1 MSEHDFEPIRG
12 LPGELPKGEDILWQ
26 GAPNWLTLAQNA
38 FHIRAVAAYFA
49 VMLVWRAGVAVANGE
64 APIKAVE
71 AAAMVTPLALLA
83 LGILAFFAWL
93 NSATTVYTVT
103 NRRVVMRFGAAIPK
117 AINIPFTIIDGAAMK
132 PLGGGKGDL
141 ALTLK
146 APNKIAFLNLWPHAR
161 PWRVTAPQPTFRGI
175 PDAAAVA
182 AILASALGDEVQ
194 FQTPPPEGAM
204 RTLRPIPADV
214 GAPQSAAA

>member
-12 LPGELPKGEDILWQ
+12 LPGELPPGEDILWQ

-49 VMLVWRAGVAVANGE
+49 VMLVWRAGVAVAKGE
-64 APIKAVE
+64 APLRAVE

-117 AINIPFTIIDGAAMK
+117 AINIPFTIIEGAAMK
-132 PLGGGKGDL
+132 SLSGGNGDL

-161 PWRVTAPQPTFRGI
+161 PWRVAAPQPTFRAI
-175 PDAAAVA
+175 PDAAAAA
-182 AILASALGDEVQ
+182 AILASVLGDEAGFKPARVESA
-194 FQTPPPEGAM
+194 T
-204 RTLRPIPADV
+204 RTIQSIPAPLV
-214 GAPQSAAA
+214 GPQSAAA

>member
-12 LPGELPKGEDILWQ
+12 LPGELPPGETILWQ
-26 GAPNWLTLAQNA
+26 GAPNWLALAQSA
-38 FHIRAVAAYFA
+38 FHIRAVASYFA
-49 VMLVWRAGVAVANGE
+49 VMLGWRAGVAVAGGE
-64 APIKAVE
+64 APLKALE

-117 AINIPFTIIDGAAMK
+117 AINIPFTIIEGAAMK
-132 PLGGGKGDL
+132 PMGGGNGDL

-161 PWRVTAPQPTFRGI
+161 PWRVAAPEPTFRAI
-175 PDAAAVA
+175 PNATAAA
-182 AILASALGDEVQ
+182 AILASALGDDIGFKPVRLDG
-194 FQTPPPEGAM
+194 GA
-204 RTLRPIPADV
+204 RAINPIPA
-214 GAPQSAAA
+214 GLAGPQSAAA